1 MKRKGW
7 YLPMSLAVLLL
18 CTAATEAPEPTTE
31 TYMKGGNYYIE
42 KTYTL
47 KNGEDIDHLL
57 GASFELNGYTYH
69 QIDVKSEP
77 VVEVLTKRS
86 ISNSRNNCK
95 LGKQWAGSSKSW
107 GNQNV

>member
-77 VVEVLTKRS
+77 VVEVLTKEVS
-86 ISNSRNNCK
+86 QTAETTVTSE
-95 LGKQWAGSSKSW
+95 SS
-107 GNQNV
+107 GVI

>member
-1 MKRKGW
+1 MKRKGC

-18 CTAATEAPEPTTE
+18 CTAVTEASEPTTE

-77 VVEVLTKRS
+77 VVEVLTK
-86 ISNSRNNCK
+86 K
-95 LGKQWAGSSKSW
+95 YLKQQK
-107 GNQNV
+107 QL